1 MISTLYSP
9 GRGELRWSH
18 RRFCRD
24 NESSPMQCVMA
35 PEPIGV
41 DIDPHKMTISI
52 HYKMSCNFVTKAE
65 CGVEKW
71 RYIGSC
77 GGYGVIH
84 PGHGGR
90 NASAECGGEKWRYIG
105 SCGDRVLGGDAD
117 AAARGYRAIHPGGGG
132 GDGEGR

>member
-35 PEPIGV
+35 PKPIAT

-52 HYKMSCNFVTKAE
+52 HYKMSCNFLTK
-65 CGVEKW
+65 
-71 RYIGSC
+71 
-77 GGYGVIH
+77 
-84 PGHGGR
+84 
-90 NASAECGGEKWRYIG
+90 ECGGEKWTFIR
-105 SCGDRVLGGDAD
+105 SCGDRVLGGDVE
-117 AAARGYRAIHPGGGG
+117 IHR
-132 GDGEGR
+132 ELR